1 MKKIWILLIYVTFEL
16 FTLSCTKDSE
26 VIIGI
31 NELTPIGQTFMKQVM
46 KTKNWE
52 NNWKNITKRG
62 IPLPDKARLAFG
74 GNIGW
79 YYILPLQLSE
89 NRVGIVL
96 YPINDVKDN
105 ETPNIGILGLPQI
118 LNKEWAIPV
127 ASVDSLLLST
137 IIRLEDSDEN
147 TEDSLPLTSRATS
160 ATTIDFNY
168 SILSDNYV
176 IDYGDGKG
184 EEVICHS
191 LSRQTII
198 QIFNT
203 AAQYTAYSKG
213 VKITLGNVILK
224 LDNIY
229 EQEVVNMAC
238 SMFCTKASSGFTS
251 FGSVLII
258 NSSKIYNIRG
268 NSGEIIPYIDGNNSN
283 SKPNPNPA
291 PEPNPKPDLNKP
303 MKLSHLIGKDNYY
316 LMRLNDF
323 KRRYPDQP
331 VPSYYKNY
339 ADFYLHEFKDKT
351 YNLLSSEGKEWVSK
365 TLSKLQEL
373 MEDILNK
380 DPYIELREED
390 FLDVA
395 FDSHVVAYEDAGIL
409 QLGIMDKFRISTTVY
424 PDDLFSGRGLIQV
437 ERIARDQIE
446 CYKKNPS
453 FAIQQAHELSINWL
467 NIKAETLKYILEK
480 NSQDPRKQKKSMN
493 SRNTGHTVDEI
504 LNILY
509 GEQIKYFKAT
519 ISNFELPE
527 Q

>member
-1 MKKIWILLIYVTFEL
+1 M
-16 FTLSCTKDSE
+16 
-26 VIIGI
+26 
-31 NELTPIGQTFMKQVM
+31 
-46 KTKNWE
+46 
-52 NNWKNITKRG
+52 
-62 IPLPDKARLAFG
+62 AFG

-268 NSGEIIPYIDGNNSN
+268 NSGEIIPYID
-283 SKPNPNPA
+283 
-291 PEPNPKPDLNKP
+291 
-303 MKLSHLIGKDNYY
+303 
-316 LMRLNDF
+316 
-323 KRRYPDQP
+323 
-331 VPSYYKNY
+331 
-339 ADFYLHEFKDKT
+339 
-351 YNLLSSEGKEWVSK
+351 
-365 TLSKLQEL
+365 
-373 MEDILNK
+373 
-380 DPYIELREED
+380 RE
-390 FLDVA
+390 
-395 FDSHVVAYEDAGIL
+395 
-409 QLGIMDKFRISTTVY
+409 QL
-424 PDDLFSGRGLIQV
+424 
-437 ERIARDQIE
+437 
-446 CYKKNPS
+446 
-453 FAIQQAHELSINWL
+453 
-467 NIKAETLKYILEK
+467 
-480 NSQDPRKQKKSMN
+480 
-493 SRNTGHTVDEI
+493 
-504 LNILY
+504 
-509 GEQIKYFKAT
+509 
-519 ISNFELPE
+519 
-527 Q
+527 